1 MRARAGSASISRKQL
16 EAEEAT
22 RPSSLNKTK
31 TAPAQQPEAKPNPDD
46 QKSSGRKS
54 ILDTISEDR
63 KAFMEKDAAVQKS
76 IASREEKIQQLK
88 EKSLKKEDDLSAKT
102 LELMELRERTRRMM
116 EKARAKEVE
125 FKENEKKLESVLT
138 TFHPDGNEYYN
149 IASSLL
155 EVCKKFENPKV
166 SLNDEI
172 QLFHPIR
179 PMLAGKKK
187 I

>member
-1 MRARAGSASISRKQL
+1 MKWVVRI
-16 EAEEAT
+16 
-22 RPSSLNKTK
+22 
-31 TAPAQQPEAKPNPDD
+31 
-46 QKSSGRKS
+46 
-54 ILDTISEDR
+54 IL
-63 KAFMEKDAAVQKS
+63 KD
-76 IASREEKIQQLK
+76 LK
-88 EKSLKKEDDLSAKT
+88 LGI
-102 LELMELRERTRRMM
+102 
-116 EKARAKEVE
+116 
-125 FKENEKKLESVLT
+125 KLESVLT